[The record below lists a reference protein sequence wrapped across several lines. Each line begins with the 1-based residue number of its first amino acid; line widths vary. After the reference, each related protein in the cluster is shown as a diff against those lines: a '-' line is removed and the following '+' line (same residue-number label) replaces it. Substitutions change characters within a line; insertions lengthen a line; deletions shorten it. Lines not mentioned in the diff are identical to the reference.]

1 MRTSRSPWQEFFW
14 GLWTVVAAFGCY
26 FSMYAFRKP
35 FTAGSFNEPLLAQ
48 MDFKSVL
55 VISQVFGYM
64 LSKFIGIKVIAE
76 TPPHRRVLGIL
87 ILIALAQLS
96 LIGFGL
102 TPRPWN
108 LVFMFFNGLPLGMV
122 FGLVLGCLEGRRSS
136 EALTAGLCAS
146 FILAGGV
153 MKSVGTWL
161 LRDRGISEDWMPAAA
176 GGLFTIPL
184 GICLVMLALVPPPS
198 IEDIAARTER
208 STMSG
213 QDRWAFFSRYAPG
226 LLPIIVFY
234 LLVTILR
241 SLRDDFQP
249 EIWKTLGS
257 TFTSSTFTKSET
269 LVTLGVI
276 AVNGTA
282 VLIRNNR
289 LAFFTALGTC
299 GVGLGL
305 LAGSLIGHHLDL
317 MNDFTFIVLLGLGLY
332 LPYVAFHTTVFE
344 RLIAMTRDKGTV
356 GFLMYVVDAIGY
368 LGFVGIVLL
377 KNYISRSTNVVEL
390 LIISSWASVVISTI
404 ALVISWVYF
413 SKVQPRQ
420 SKLTELEVRI
430 SS

>member
-1 MRTSRSPWQEFFW
+1 M
-14 GLWTVVAAFGCY
+14 AAFGCY

-161 LRDRGISEDWMPAAA
+161 LTDVGMSEDWMPATA
-176 GGLFTIPL
+176 GLFMLPL

-208 STMSG
+208 STMNG
-213 QDRWAFFSRYAPG
+213 NDRWAFFSRYAPG

-289 LAFFTALGTC
+289 LAFL
-299 GVGLGL
+299 
-305 LAGSLIGHHLDL
+305 
-317 MNDFTFIVLLGLGLY
+317 
-332 LPYVAFHTTVFE
+332 
-344 RLIAMTRDKGTV
+344 
-356 GFLMYVVDAIGY
+356 
-368 LGFVGIVLL
+368 
-377 KNYISRSTNVVEL
+377 
-390 LIISSWASVVISTI
+390 
-404 ALVISWVYF
+404 
-413 SKVQPRQ
+413 QP
-420 SKLTELEVRI
+420 
-430 SS
+430 